1 MFKFKVGTFSLALLS
16 LSVVCA
22 SSPAFA
28 QAESVAVD
36 PAAVAVKNSVPTIES
51 SADKNL
57 TGSAATEPS
66 EVVPN
71 QVATT
76 SDDLL
81 PTDQNV
87 QILKSIDSKYNCG
100 AGALDQTVSR
110 SDFADSIVNCLNA
123 LEAKIAKN
131 PGEIPAS
138 DLAQLKELTN
148 NFLGEINALSTRVET
163 VEKRVALLQNGS
175 SFSTTTKLAGEVIF
189 GVSGFSGQTRP
200 NAPAPGTDTNPG
212 SIVATNRVRLNFDTT
227 FTGKDR
233 LRTRL
238 ESRNNIPFNG
248 SAAINGGTGTNLT
261 RLGWDGDEGNSTN
274 LSLLQY
280 TLPVFNGSKL
290 VIDAT
295 GSEFNENMYT
305 FNPLLA
311 PAAIGSFTRFGR
323 FNPVYRQ
330 SGLGTAATLDYK
342 FSNNFTASVGYA
354 VPLLPA
360 PGPGLPGVGIANNP
374 NSNAGL
380 FGGNHAAIAQI
391 RYQAS
396 PTLDLG
402 LSYAR
407 SYHSNGGGVMAA
419 TGSGL
424 ANSPFG
430 AVATSANHY
439 SFSASAKV
447 SPTFVLSGWVGLTNA
462 STENGAPAGTAD
474 IFNAA
479 ITAAF
484 PDFGGKGNVLGFV
497 IGIPPRLSNI
507 STSIPGRTYNP
518 DTSYHLEALYKIKVS
533 DNISIT
539 PGILLITN
547 PESSSATGA
556 TSRGS
561 EFVGTIRTTLF
572 F

>member
-28 QAESVAVD
+28 QSEPLAVD
-36 PAAVAVKNSVPTIES
+36 TAAIKNSTSLPES
-51 SADKNL
+51 STDKNL
-57 TGSAATEPS
+57 TGSAITEPS

-71 QVATT
+71 QVAANG
-76 SDDLL
+76 DDLL
-81 PTDQNV
+81 PTDRNV

-110 SDFADSIVNCLNA
+110 SDFANSVVNCLNA

-148 NFLGEINALSTRVET
+148 NFLGEINALNTRVET
-163 VEKRVALLQNGS
+163 VEKKVALLQNGS

-200 NAPAPGTDTNPG
+200 NAAAPDTNPG
-212 SIVATNRVRLNFDTT
+212 SIVATNRVRLNFDTS

-248 SAAINGGTGTNLT
+248 AATINGGTGTNLT
-261 RLGWDGDEGNSTN
+261 RLGWDGDEGNTTN

-342 FSNNFTASVGYA
+342 MGPSFTASVGYA
-354 VPLLPA
+354 VPLA
-360 PGPGLPGVGIANNP
+360 PPLGPGSPGVGIANNP

-391 RYQAS
+391 RYQPS

-407 SYHSNGGGVMAA
+407 SYHSTGAGVMAA
-419 TGSGL
+419 TGSGF
-424 ANSPFG
+424 ANNPFHG
-430 AVATSANHY
+430 APTSANHY

-447 SPTFVLSGWVGLTNA
+447 SPSFVLSGWVGLTNA

-479 ITAAF
+479 VTAAF

-497 IGIPPRLSNI
+497 IGIPPRVSSI
-507 STSIPGRTYNP
+507 STGVPTNTGRYNP
-518 DTSYHLEALYKIKVS
+518 DTSYHLEALYKIKLS

-539 PGILLITN
+539 PGVLLITN
-547 PESSSATGA
+547 PESAPGA
-556 TSRGS
+556 ASRGS